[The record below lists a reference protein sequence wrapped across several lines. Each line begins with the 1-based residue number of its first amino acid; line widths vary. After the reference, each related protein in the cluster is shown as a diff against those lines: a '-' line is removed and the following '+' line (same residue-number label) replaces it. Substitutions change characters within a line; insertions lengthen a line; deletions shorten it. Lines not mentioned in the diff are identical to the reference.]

1 MRCAK
6 PECAALVPLVKP
18 FVYSDSWLH
27 RMDSDILL
35 YFSACDFPSMHTR
48 CLTFSCTCQ
57 HVTLFLCTLGCV
69 FFPVCFLSFFRGF
82 SGRSAARS
90 LGTRPRCVCLW
101 PGRRRVTTGSG
112 GPLRAWRPKGGGPRA
127 DPTTRM
133 PGPGEKSRN
142 LGAEQPVII
151 EGGRAEPQAFPRTCR
166 AP

>member
-27 RMDSDILL
+27 RMDSDILS

-69 FFPVCFLSFFRGF
+69 FFPVCFLSFFPGLQRKVGCTKPGYTA
-82 SGRSAARS
+82 SM
-90 LGTRPRCVCLW
+90 CV
-101 PGRRRVTTGSG
+101 PV
-112 GPLRAWRPKGGGPRA
+112 AW
-127 DPTTRM
+127 
-133 PGPGEKSRN
+133 
-142 LGAEQPVII
+142 
-151 EGGRAEPQAFPRTCR
+151 
-166 AP
+166 